1 MINDKSNNEVLTKSL
16 RNLLKIARHLRNG
29 RMDKGALT
37 LGSMELRFTLD
48 NDRPTGVS
56 EYKHVDT
63 HFMVEEFMLLANC
76 AVAEKTIAHFPS
88 FAILRRHP
96 PAKQKEI
103 DDFVELMGSF
113 GYNIAIDSSKAFADS
128 LDLAT
133 KPNDLQFNKLVRI
146 MATRCMH

>member
-1 MINDKSNNEVLTKSL
+1 MINDKNDNTVLTQSL
-16 RNLLKIARHLRNG
+16 RNLLHIARHLRQG
-29 RMDKGALT
+29 RIDKGALS
-37 LGSMELRFTLD
+37 LASMELRFTLD

-76 AVAEKTIAHFPS
+76 AVAEKTITHFPS

-103 DDFVELMGSF
+103 NDFVELMSQF
-113 GYNIAIDSSKAFADS
+113 GFDIAVDTSKAFAES
-128 LDLAT
+128 LDKAV
-133 KPNDLQFNKLVRI
+133 KPNDPAFNKLIRI